1 LTLKLYCMA
10 TSVLLEADSA
20 SNLSLLL
27 ELAKKL
33 GIKSSLLSKEEVEDA
48 KLGMLMSK
56 EMTGKTV
63 DEASVLKELKK

>member
-1 LTLKLYCMA
+1 MA